1 METRRNDRYIQMIL
15 GTTPGID
22 DKEIKGRKLPTKRQ
36 VILYLL
42 ANLKDLTFND
52 ALFLTIYNV
61 LKHYTKANIP
71 TISGRINIGKIIKEA
86 HDEYMTLM
94 KYNENRRHL
103 DNPGIKKF
111 MSTSDAT
118 MKFYKKSVLQ
128 DMEAQKRH
136 KTTNEKES
144 IDADIAFMQS
154 MITDRK
160 ASYSGIDKV
169 NVKVVKKR
177 QKRTY
182 DEAFPKRDYSV
193 MFKETVQFE
202 PTSSSSDESVGETA
216 GPSSACSEIEWRH
229 RRGIK
234 SGEHIFVPHDILKN
248 PNVVAWS
255 VRNNVSNIKM
265 NSFVYMMVSV
275 CGGDVSKINLSASSA
290 HQYRASVLPHIS
302 KQIKDKWNPSPKMV
316 VHWDGKLMATLD
328 SKDTDDRLPVLVSG
342 VNGTKLL
349 GVPPLPS
356 STTKAGMKHGSV
368 VSVATKN
375 LLIDWRCDKN
385 LIGMVFYTSSNTGQH
400 TAACVCL
407 QRELDRPL
415 LWFACRRLVGEVM
428 LSNCWDSLNIE
439 ASSGPNISIF
449 TRFKN
454 HYLQLLPVNKAAY
467 YYPELP
473 RATEKEQESL
483 ANCFRE
489 FLALGST
496 RGDYQEL
503 IELSLLLVTKGSE
516 PQQFS
521 MKHPGAL
528 HKARWMA
535 KLLYTIKMVLLS
547 GKIIEQF
554 PKSEVSTKDQFKK
567 SERFCVFA
575 VSVYVQW

>member
-1 METRRNDRYIQMIL
+1 
-15 GTTPGID
+15 
-22 DKEIKGRKLPTKRQ
+22 
-36 VILYLL
+36 
-42 ANLKDLTFND
+42 
-52 ALFLTIYNV
+52 
-61 LKHYTKANIP
+61 
-71 TISGRINIGKIIKEA
+71 
-86 HDEYMTLM
+86 
-94 KYNENRRHL
+94 
-103 DNPGIKKF
+103 
-111 MSTSDAT
+111 MSTLDAT

-136 KTTNEKES
+136 KTTKEKES

-169 NVKVVKKR
+169 NAKVVEKR

-182 DEAFPKRDYSV
+182 DEAFPKRNHSV
-193 MFKETVQFE
+193 MFKETVEFE
-202 PTSSSSDESVGETA
+202 PTSSSSDESVGGTA
-216 GPSSACSEIEWRH
+216 GPSSACSETERQH
-229 RRGIK
+229 RKEIK

-255 VRNNVSNIKM
+255 VRNNVSNTKM
-265 NSFVYMMVSV
+265 NSFVHMMISV
-275 CGGDVSKINLSASSA
+275 CGGDVSKIDLSVNSA
-290 HQYRASVLPHIS
+290 HRYRASVLPHIS

-356 STTKAGMKHGSV
+356 STTKAGLKHGNV

-375 LLIDWRCDKN
+375 LLIDWKCDKN
-385 LIGMVFYTSSNTGQH
+385 IIGMVFDTTSSNTGQH

-415 LWFACRRLVGEVM
+415 LWIA
-428 LSNCWDSLNIE
+428 
-439 ASSGPNISIF
+439 
-449 TRFKN
+449 FKN
-454 HYLQLLPVNKAAY
+454 HNLQLLPVNKAAY
-467 YYPELP
+467 CYPELP

-503 IELSLLLVTKGSE
+503 IELSLLLVTKESE
-516 PQQFS
+516 PQQFR

-528 HKARWMA
+528 HKTRWMA
-535 KLLYTIKMVLLS
+535 KLLYTMKMALLS

-554 PKSEVSTKDQFKK
+554 PQVRSCNQRSIQEIGTFLCVCFEKLKQFAYHDSIIADKRKKALRRHSWYLNEELVPLALFSQMLSDEDKGITRLRLFNFESAGSTTD
-567 SERFCVFA
+567 CV
-575 VSVYVQW
+575 